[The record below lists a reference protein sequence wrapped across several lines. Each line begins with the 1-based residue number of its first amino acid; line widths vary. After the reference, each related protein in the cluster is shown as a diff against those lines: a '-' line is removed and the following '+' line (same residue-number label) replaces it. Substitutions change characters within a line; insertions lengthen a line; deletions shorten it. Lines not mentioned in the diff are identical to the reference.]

1 MILSMG
7 AEEDH
12 TVPTYTYE
20 TVDPSK
26 ACELCREQ
34 FDVTQKMSDERLDGC
49 PDCGGPV
56 RRVITAV
63 GVNTRYAKID
73 KAPSDAE
80 LKRVGFHKLVNE
92 GDGKFRKTV

>member
-20 TVDPSK
+20 TADQSK

-34 FDVTQKMSDERLDGC
+34 FDVTQKMSDEPLEGC

-63 GVNTRYAKID
+63 GVNTRYAKMD
-73 KAPSDAE
+73 KAPSDSE